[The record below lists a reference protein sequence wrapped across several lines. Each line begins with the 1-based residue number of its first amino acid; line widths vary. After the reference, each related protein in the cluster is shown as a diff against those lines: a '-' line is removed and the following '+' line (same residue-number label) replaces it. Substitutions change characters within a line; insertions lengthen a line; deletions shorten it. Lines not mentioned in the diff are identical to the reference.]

1 MTDALTLQ
9 KLTQTLRERGVRL
22 SVQGGRLKVKGSR
35 ETLSPTLVQ
44 TIRFNSAALLRQ
56 AMCDEYT
63 PLLLELWGR
72 DVIGPLACWIW
83 FEVERLPM
91 DTWITTGLYADR
103 AL

>member
-1 MTDALTLQ
+1 MRDDYA
-9 KLTQTLRERGVRL
+9 
-22 SVQGGRLKVKGSR
+22 
-35 ETLSPTLVQ
+35 
-44 TIRFNSAALLRQ
+44 
-56 AMCDEYT
+56 

-103 AL
+103 ALYRRIKEGIEAGPNFRNKAHLRWALMVLYDHIEGATGSN